1 MVQPAAPH
9 PSAVAVVATTVA
21 AAAVV
26 FYLVT
31 RGRHN
36 RLPSYNIYQ
45 ITRELALFTYTYE
58 LASWTCI

>member
-9 PSAVAVVATTVA
+9 LIAVAVVATNIAV
-21 AAAVV
+21 VV

-45 ITRELALFTYTYE
+45 ITRELALFT
-58 LASWTCI
+58 LAMCPCVATDPK